1 MSEIQKAIWASTIPV
16 HITLAPHLIT
26 PHSAPVQAP
35 PSPSPIPQSL
45 SRFAPRSNS
54 NPSSPSPRG
63 SPKPLPITDSVSIIP
78 EAPLPYITNIPRLSY
93 LPLLLP
99 KLNAFFG
106 RREAQL
112 SNFSYEGIELRAL
125 PVGLLVDLYSP
136 ELGGGKAWKI
146 EVGDG
151 WGGGM
156 SSGKA
161 VEDGWVNGVKEVC
174 VPPPSY
180 YSTISSSAYLRHL
193 SRLTQARTRWMR

>member
-1 MSEIQKAIWASTIPV
+1 MSEIQKAIWACTIPV

-26 PHSAPVQAP
+26 PSSAPVQPP
-35 PSPSPIPQSL
+35 PSPSPIPQSI
-45 SRFAPRSNS
+45 SRFVPRSNS

-63 SPKPLPITDSVSIIP
+63 SPKPPPEALISTLP

-99 KLNAFFG
+99 KLNAFYG
-106 RREAQL
+106 RQEAQL
-112 SNFSYEGIELRAL
+112 SSFNYEGIELRAL

-136 ELGGGKAWKI
+136 ALEGGKAWKI

-161 VEDGWVNGVKEVC
+161 VEDGWVNGVKEVG
-174 VPPPSY
+174 
-180 YSTISSSAYLRHL
+180 L
-193 SRLTQARTRWMR
+193 SPTFPITLSCA